1 MDQAFQYVEKV
12 GDELES
18 DYEYEGVDGTC
29 KADSS
34 KAAVKVTS
42 YSDVKSGDC
51 DQLKAALANGPVS
64 VAVEANFW
72 WQFYWGGVSNACG
85 TSTTA
90 SSLNHGVLVV
100 GYEDG
105 QYWIVKNSWGSG
117 WGESGYIRLHW
128 GNECGICL
136 NASLPS
142 VQ

>member
-1 MDQAFQYVEKV
+1 MKV
-12 GDELES
+12 
-18 DYEYEGVDGTC
+18 
-29 KADSS
+29 A
-34 KAAVKVTS
+34 S

-90 SSLNHGVLVV
+90 SSLNHGVLAV

-105 QYWIVKNSWGSG
+105 EYWIVKNSWGSG

-142 VQ
+142 VQWAKWFIIIVLS